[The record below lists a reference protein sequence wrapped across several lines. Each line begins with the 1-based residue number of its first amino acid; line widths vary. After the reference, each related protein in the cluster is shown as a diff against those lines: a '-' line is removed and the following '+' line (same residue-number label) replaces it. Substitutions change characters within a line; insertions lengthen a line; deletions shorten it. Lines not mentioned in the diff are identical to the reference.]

1 MAFPAKSCTSSPR
14 IAMRGTRWNAQSNRS
29 SFIMPISWISTSPNF
44 WANARPR
51 SDARDRHRLV
61 MNEIDIVRDISRR
74 FEKADI
80 PYMLTGS
87 MAMNYYAQPR
97 MTRDIDVVIAIGP
110 EDVGR
115 VAALFRPDYYV
126 SEENI
131 RESLAHESIFNLIHQ
146 ESVIKVDCIIR
157 QSSDYRR
164 VEFERRERISIL
176 DFRTFI
182 VSKEDLIISKLFW
195 AKNSHSE
202 IQLADVQNLLST
214 GYDADYLQHWT
225 GELGLDNLFNEYLSL
240 PIRRRKSNK
249 SHHRKS

>member
-1 MAFPAKSCTSSPR
+1 
-14 IAMRGTRWNAQSNRS
+14 
-29 SFIMPISWISTSPNF
+29 
-44 WANARPR
+44 
-51 SDARDRHRLV
+51 

-74 FEKADI
+74 FEQAAI

-131 RESLAHESIFNLIHQ
+131 RQSLAHESTFNLIHQ

-157 QSSDYRR
+157 
-164 VEFERRERISIL
+164 
-176 DFRTFI
+176 
-182 VSKEDLIISKLFW
+182 KK
-195 AKNSHSE
+195 
-202 IQLADVQNLLST
+202 
-214 GYDADYLQHWT
+214 
-225 GELGLDNLFNEYLSL
+225 
-240 PIRRRKSNK
+240 
-249 SHHRKS
+249 

>member
-1 MAFPAKSCTSSPR
+1 
-14 IAMRGTRWNAQSNRS
+14 
-29 SFIMPISWISTSPNF
+29 
-44 WANARPR
+44 
-51 SDARDRHRLV
+51 

-74 FEKADI
+74 FEQAGI
-80 PYMLTGS
+80 AYMLTGS

-176 DFRTFI
+176 DFTTFI

-225 GELGLDNLFNEYLSL
+225 GELVLDNLLNECL
-240 PIRRRKSNK
+240 R
-249 SHHRKS
+249 